1 MQNRILIVIEDGTFK
16 GASITTE
23 TGAPTPLDQAALA
36 AVLPDLNAA
45 ALAEIE
51 QLKTAHAIELEKL
64 RAEHAAALAGVHPN
78 AISKLTLK
86 RRLNALGKWSDFK
99 AFLEDLG
106 ADAVDEF
113 ALAAE
118 IRLDDAVFQQLAP
131 MAKAALNLTDEQYVA
146 LLTP

>member
-1 MQNRILIVIEDGTFK
+1 MQNRILIVLENGQFK
-16 GASITTE
+16 GASIATD
-23 TGAPTPLDQAALA
+23 TGAPAPLDEAALA
-36 AVLPDLNAA
+36 AVLPELNAA

-99 AFLEDLG
+99 AFLEGLG
-106 ADAVDEF
+106 VDAVDEF